1 MTRVILSS
9 FEKGLE
15 KEFVISRA
23 ALKRL
28 KSIKNKVIPMEV
40 MKEIIGTR
48 EELDE
53 IKKKDTC
60 CVLM

>member
-1 MTRVILSS
+1 MTKVILSS
-9 FEKGLE
+9 VEKGLE

-28 KSIKNKVIPMEV
+28 KSIKNKVIPMEI